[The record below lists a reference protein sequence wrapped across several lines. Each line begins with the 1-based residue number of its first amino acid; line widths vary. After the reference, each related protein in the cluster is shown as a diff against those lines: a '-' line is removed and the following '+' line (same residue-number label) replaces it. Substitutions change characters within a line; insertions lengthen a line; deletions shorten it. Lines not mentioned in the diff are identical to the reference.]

1 MKVSVYREK
10 SRSCWME
17 IPPPAFSQLDQDVT
31 CDVAVVGSG
40 IAGLSTAYEL
50 AKAGKKVV
58 VLDRG
63 PIGRGM
69 TARTTAHITTALD
82 DYYHILI
89 AVRGE
94 DAARRV
100 FQSQTAAADRI
111 GAIAAEEQIECD
123 HTRLEGRWFLTG
135 DTKEELLEDEWK
147 AMAAVG
153 FSGVTKVAHVT
164 GHKLSDGPCLIVP
177 GQGRFH
183 PLKYLDGLAS
193 VLKQLGAQLYAETC
207 VTKVSETKAGVRIE
221 TSAAHNVSAAAVVL
235 ATNSPIKDDAEITKR
250 ENPYRTYVFAAEAP
264 KGSIEDALYWDTDKP
279 YHYVRLQPAGDVD
292 LLISGGEDHPSAT
305 ADDAERRF
313 AELEAWTRARFPEIG
328 RVRYRW
334 SGQVLEPEDY
344 VGFIG
349 KSPGSERIYVVT
361 GDSGQGIAHGVAASL
376 MLPALI
382 DGGEH
387 PWSAA
392 YDPARKPPPKKLARK
407 SEKAEE
413 VDDEIGSADELSPG
427 EGGILRHGRSKL
439 AVSRDEGG
447 RMNRLSAKCTH
458 AGCTVHWNSFEQC
471 WDCPCHGSQF
481 APDGTALNAPAVE
494 PLPAAKAPAA
504 RKKAKASASH

>member
-17 IPPPAFSQLDQDVT
+17 IPPPAFPELNQNLT

-50 AKAGKKVV
+50 AKAGKSVV
-58 VLDRG
+58 ALDRG

-82 DYYHILI
+82 DYYHVLI

-94 DAARRV
+94 DAARQF
-100 FQSQTAAADRI
+100 FQAQAAAADRI
-111 GAIAAEEQIECD
+111 GAIAVEEEIACD
-123 HTRLEGRWFLTG
+123 YARFEARWFLAGEMT
-135 DTKEELLEDEWK
+135 EEMLDLEWK

-153 FSGVTKVAHVT
+153 LSGVTKVAHVA
-164 GHKLSDGPCLIVP
+164 GHKLSEGPCLVVP

-183 PLKYLDGLAS
+183 PLKYLDGLA
-193 VLKQLGAQLYAETC
+193 VALKLHGAGLYANTC
-207 VTKVSETKAGVRIE
+207 VTKISETQKGVEVETDAGHR
-221 TSAAHNVSAAAVVL
+221 VSAGAVVL
-235 ATNSPIKDDAEITKR
+235 ATNSPIKDDAKITKR
-250 ENPYRTYVFAAEAP
+250 ENPERTYAFAAEAP
-264 KGSIEDALYWDTDKP
+264 KGSIEDALYWDTEKP

-349 KSPGSERIYVVT
+349 RSPGSERIFIVT
-361 GDSGQGIAHGVAASL
+361 GDSGQGIAHGVTASL
-376 MLPALI
+376 MLPTLI
-382 DGGEH
+382 DGNEH
-387 PWSAA
+387 PWAEV
-392 YDPARKPPPKKLARK
+392 YDPARKSPPKKLARK
-407 SEKAEE
+407 NEKAEE
-413 VDDEIGSADELSPG
+413 VDDEIDSADELSPG
-427 EGGILRHGRSKL
+427 EGGILRQGRAKL

-471 WDCPCHGSQF
+471 WDCPCHGSHF

-494 PLPAAKAPAA
+494 PLPAAKAPSA
-504 RKKAKASASH
+504 KKAKASVSH